1 MSAFAIELP
10 KMVITKD
17 LSNRVVG
24 DMSLATGS
32 VPSLNKN
39 IPFAFYGYGVVGVV
53 GDEVSVKKTDCLKG

>member
-1 MSAFAIELP
+1 MISCDQQKRSLWQQIAALSAFVIELP

-32 VPSLNKN
+32 VPSLNK
-39 IPFAFYGYGVVGVV
+39 IYHLHFMVTG
-53 GDEVSVKKTDCLKG
+53 